1 MITNCLTSDPIQPSS
16 LVRYV
21 LPPHHN
27 NYITLVFLSLSLR
40 AAATSPWYARAHR
53 SPLFFFFLTLHRSP
67 LLPNS
72 MQSPLLL
79 FLFIY
84 LHHIAHQQQRSQMAE
99 GGNDGSVAGDR
110 LMVATI
116 KRKRELAE
124 EDGDSS
130 SPCSANRS
138 LDMEVVEE
146 KLYCSYGEY

>member
-40 AAATSPWYARAHR
+40 AAATSPWYARAHG
-53 SPLFFFFLTLHRSP
+53 SPLFFFFFDAASIPSSSEFDAIASSSFFVHLS
-67 LLPNS
+67 
-72 MQSPLLL
+72 
-79 FLFIY
+79 
-84 LHHIAHQQQRSQMAE
+84 HHIAHQQQRSQMAE

-116 KRKRELAE
+116 KRELAE

>member
-1 MITNCLTSDPIQPSS
+1 
-16 LVRYV
+16 
-21 LPPHHN
+21 
-27 NYITLVFLSLSLR
+27 
-40 AAATSPWYARAHR
+40 
-53 SPLFFFFLTLHRSP
+53 
-67 LLPNS
+67 
-72 MQSPLLL
+72 
-79 FLFIY
+79 
-84 LHHIAHQQQRSQMAE
+84 MAE

-146 KLYCSYGEY
+146 KLYCSYGGTINFDRT